1 MTDTDPQA
9 AYIAALIELHRGLP
23 REGPGDEAF
32 SRALLDSLPALPP
45 HPRIA
50 DLGCGSG
57 AATLLL
63 ARYYSS
69 KVIAVDF
76 AAPLIEELE
85 ARAREAGLA
94 HLVVGLCADMGRLDW
109 APASLDLIWSEGAA
123 YAIGFE
129 NALALWRPLLAD
141 GGIAV
146 VSELSWFDDAPP
158 AAARDYWQTAYPDM
172 GSEAQ
177 NIGRAQRAGYR
188 VLETRRLPSEAWWK
202 NYYGPLRE
210 RMQEIEPTPANE
222 AVLRE
227 TEEEM
232 AQLERWSEVYGY
244 TFYVLQATGR

>member
-1 MTDTDPQA
+1 MTDSDPQA
-9 AYIAALIELHRGLP
+9 GHIAALIELPRCLP
-23 REGPGDEAF
+23 RKGPGDEAF
-32 SRALLDSLPALPP
+32 SLALLDSLPALPP

-76 AAPLIEELE
+76 AVPFIEELE
-85 ARAREAGLA
+85 ARTRETGLDL
-94 HLVVGLCADMGRLDW
+94 LVAGLCADMGRLDW
-109 APASLDLIWSEGAA
+109 TPASLDLIWSEGAA
-123 YAIGFE
+123 YALGFE
-129 NALALWRPLLAD
+129 NALALWRPFLAD

-158 AAARDYWQTAYPDM
+158 AAVRDYWQTAYPDM

-177 NIGRAQRAGYR
+177 NVERARRAGYR

-202 NYYGPLRE
+202 SYYDPLRE
-210 RMQEIEPTPANE
+210 RMPEIEPTPANQ

-232 AQLERWSEVYGY
+232 AQFESWGEVCGY
-244 TFYVLQATGR
+244 TFYVLQANV